1 MDAPHALYRW
11 RSVHNTCEVE
21 PDATRL
27 CAVTETG
34 DGTAERGIVLEI
46 GALVLLTAGSLVS
59 WVGCV
64 GGVLLLWTS
73 DRWTRRDKL
82 LGSLVLPGGL
92 AASWWFARGPATV
105 TCTGFVVGD
114 EVPDVDITGP
124 GCTPMP
130 FPLPVMTLI
139 GLVLV
144 LAPLATAG
152 WLGWRLR
159 RSSG

>member
-34 DGTAERGIVLEI
+34 DGTSERPIVLEI

-59 WVGCV
+59 WVGWV
-64 GGVLLLWTS
+64 GGVLLVWTS
-73 DRWTRRDKL
+73 HRWTRRDKL
-82 LGSLVLPGGL
+82 IGSLLLPGGL
-92 AASWWFARGPATV
+92 AAAWWFARGPATV
-105 TCTGFVVGD
+105 VCTTLVAGD
-114 EVPDVDITGP
+114 ESPDVGAACDL
-124 GCTPMP
+124 MP
-130 FPLPVMTLI
+130 VPLPVMLAI
-139 GLVLV
+139 QVALVV
-144 LAPLATAG
+144 PPLAAAA

-159 RSSG
+159 RTSG